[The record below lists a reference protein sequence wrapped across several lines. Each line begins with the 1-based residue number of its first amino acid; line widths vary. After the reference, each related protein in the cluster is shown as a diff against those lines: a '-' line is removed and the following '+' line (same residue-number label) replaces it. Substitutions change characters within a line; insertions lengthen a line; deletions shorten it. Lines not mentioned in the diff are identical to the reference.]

1 MDFAEIMYN
10 KYCYTSLFISYGILD
25 HLIPSPSLL
34 NGEKLTEEKVK
45 TLNCKTRQVTTH
57 QKQLLQST
65 GVQVI
70 MTPVHIYGQDDFFKQ
85 FIVLFILC
93 MFAYVKALVVDYQ
106 QTVDFYTY
114 NTSSYL
120 E

>member
-1 MDFAEIMYN
+1 
-10 KYCYTSLFISYGILD
+10 
-25 HLIPSPSLL
+25 
-34 NGEKLTEEKVK
+34 
-45 TLNCKTRQVTTH
+45 
-57 QKQLLQST
+57 
-65 GVQVI
+65 
-70 MTPVHIYGQDDFFKQ
+70 MTPVYIYGQDDFFKQ